1 MIKINEKEYYD
12 YDVKIDW
19 GKFEHIICDDK
30 INWGKFEHVAAIDGS
45 NEMAP
50 FIKFNINNDIF
61 IGIEC
66 NLSKE
71 NLLKLELNKLIN
83 LNKYI
88 SDITYEDEEGWISI
102 ITGNFDCKIIRT
114 SDNLFKLDF
123 FVKPNELDFN
133 INIIEIKESIKLL

>member
-19 GKFEHIICDDK
+19 GKFQNVICDNK
-30 INWGKFEHVAAIDGS
+30 IIWGKFEHTVALNKL
-45 NEMAP
+45 NEIAP

-71 NLLKLELNKLIN
+71 SFLNLELNKLIN

-102 ITGNFDCKIIRT
+102 VTENYDCNIIRT